1 MVCTFLGRNFLNSY
15 VLLHTVIIHEKSF
28 ILLYSVTVA
37 DTFSPW
43 PPKPCTYYL
52 YHFVPPLA
60 RHGGTSPY
68 QGWAGELQLA
78 VATRPP
84 AGTLVLVILCIV
96 FSYMVILFIVIS
108 ACYIYIHHR
117 LIMLGVL
124 VVGQDEAKTY
134 FHPNITPI

>member
-1 MVCTFLGRNFLNSY
+1 MPTLQWSQSTLAPVSQVMVSTFLGRNFLNSY

-60 RHGGTSPY
+60 RQGGTSPY

-78 VATRPP
+78 VATRRP
-84 AGTLVLVILCIV
+84 AGLQVSGDTVHSVHSVHSIQYVLYLY
-96 FSYMVILFIVIS
+96 SPQ
-108 ACYIYIHHR
+108 ADHAW
-117 LIMLGVL
+117 GV
-124 VVGQDEAKTY
+124 GCGTR
-134 FHPNITPI
+134 